1 MYDVT
6 LSLRHENS
14 LTYLTF
20 SFRCEKGCE
29 NNDQCPIGEMCAL
42 VSLVASPSVTAVPP
56 PSNLNVDVD
65 ILRDKIKISLSTS
78 TAGGEVR
85 KASGNSVH

>member
-1 MYDVT
+1 
-6 LSLRHENS
+6 
-14 LTYLTF
+14 
-20 SFRCEKGCE
+20 
-29 NNDQCPIGEMCAL
+29 MCAL